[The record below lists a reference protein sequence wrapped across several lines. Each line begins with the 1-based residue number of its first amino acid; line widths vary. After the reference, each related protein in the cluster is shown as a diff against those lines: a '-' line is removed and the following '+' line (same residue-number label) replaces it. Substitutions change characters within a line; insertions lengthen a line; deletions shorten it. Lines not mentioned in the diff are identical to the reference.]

1 MFGWRRAALRR
12 RVLVNLKTD
21 KALGG
26 VLFAQR
32 GPILVLKNAELHESG
47 RPPVAL
53 DGDVIVERSNVDFL
67 QVIPAAVP

>member
-26 VLFAQR
+26 VLFAKH
-32 GPILVLKNAELHESG
+32 GPIVVLKNAELHEAG
-47 RPPVAL
+47 RPAVKL
-53 DGDVIVERSNVDFL
+53 DGDVVIERGNIDFV
-67 QVIPAAVP
+67 QVFPSEG